1 MAWEI
6 YLNKVL
12 TESGLVLI
20 HIIMMSCMNLKF
32 LLCGIAIGLLT
43 GSAWAVN
50 YTPEQ
55 VNAHISLKAPGNKA
69 KQYPLILKRTQNDN
83 AAYQLVASE
92 NIPLTISQ
100 KVKEANGRLHIDMCI
115 TALEDV
121 YFNYGQNV
129 STGFRHDDCLFYMPG
144 FWYRRNLRSPKEAPS
159 FHTSDSWVVREDR
172 LSAPLTGIYNEK
184 DKRYMTINRLD
195 KFTTDALTTHK
206 EGEVI
211 LSGKT
216 SLGFTG
222 FENQNGVAALSFGF
236 PL

>member
-55 VNAHISLKAPGNKA
+55 VNAHISLKVPGNKA

-83 AAYQLVASE
+83 SAYQLVASE

-144 FWYRRNLRSPKEAPS
+144 FWYRRNLRSPKLLHS
-159 FHTSDSWVVREDR
+159 IHLIV
-172 LSAPLTGIYNEK
+172 G
-184 DKRYMTINRLD
+184 
-195 KFTTDALTTHK
+195 
-206 EGEVI
+206 
-211 LSGKT
+211 
-216 SLGFTG
+216 
-222 FENQNGVAALSFGF
+222 
-236 PL
+236 

>member
-1 MAWEI
+1 M
-6 YLNKVL
+6 
-12 TESGLVLI
+12 LI

-100 KVKEANGRLHIDMCI
+100 RSRKLMGVYILTCVLQLWRMC
-115 TALEDV
+115 TLTMDRMCHR
-121 YFNYGQNV
+121 F
-129 STGFRHDDCLFYMPG
+129 
-144 FWYRRNLRSPKEAPS
+144 PS
-159 FHTSDSWVVREDR
+159 R
-172 LSAPLTGIYNEK
+172 
-184 DKRYMTINRLD
+184 
-195 KFTTDALTTHK
+195 
-206 EGEVI
+206 
-211 LSGKT
+211 
-216 SLGFTG
+216 
-222 FENQNGVAALSFGF
+222 
-236 PL
+236 

>member
-55 VNAHISLKAPGNKA
+55 VNAHISLKVPGNKA

-83 AAYQLVASE
+83 SAYQLVASE

-121 YFNYGQNV
+121 YFNYGQIGRA
-129 STGFRHDDCLFYMPG
+129 SC
-144 FWYRRNLRSPKEAPS
+144 
-159 FHTSDSWVVREDR
+159 RER
-172 LSAPLTGIYNEK
+172 
-184 DKRYMTINRLD
+184 
-195 KFTTDALTTHK
+195 
-206 EGEVI
+206 V
-211 LSGKT
+211 
-216 SLGFTG
+216 
-222 FENQNGVAALSFGF
+222 
-236 PL
+236 

>member
-55 VNAHISLKAPGNKA
+55 VNAHISLKVPGNKA

-83 AAYQLVASE
+83 SAYQLVASE

-129 STGFRHDDCLFYMPG
+129 SVTTIACFICPDFGIAVICAR
-144 FWYRRNLRSPKEAPS
+144 PKKLLHS
-159 FHTSDSWVVREDR
+159 IHLIV
-172 LSAPLTGIYNEK
+172 G
-184 DKRYMTINRLD
+184 
-195 KFTTDALTTHK
+195 
-206 EGEVI
+206 
-211 LSGKT
+211 
-216 SLGFTG
+216 
-222 FENQNGVAALSFGF
+222 
-236 PL
+236 

>member
-100 KVKEANGRLHIDMCI
+100 RSRKLMGVYILTCVLQLWRMCTLTMDRMCLPVSVTMIACFTCPDFGIAVICARPKKLLHSIHLI
-115 TALEDV
+115 V
-121 YFNYGQNV
+121 G
-129 STGFRHDDCLFYMPG
+129 
-144 FWYRRNLRSPKEAPS
+144 
-159 FHTSDSWVVREDR
+159 
-172 LSAPLTGIYNEK
+172 
-184 DKRYMTINRLD
+184 
-195 KFTTDALTTHK
+195 
-206 EGEVI
+206 
-211 LSGKT
+211 
-216 SLGFTG
+216 
-222 FENQNGVAALSFGF
+222 
-236 PL
+236 